1 MSDWNYLSYK
11 DSDNYAPTSWRNY
24 MLPWQDKCWLF
35 GVKRPSES
43 MQARCAEWGE
53 MVMVWGKPP
62 YLGRLQRVLTS
73 CHNSL

>member
-35 GVKRPSES
+35 GVKLPRER
-43 MQARCAEWGE
+43 MLENYAEWG
-53 MVMVWGKPP
+53 
-62 YLGRLQRVLTS
+62 RR
-73 CHNSL
+73 